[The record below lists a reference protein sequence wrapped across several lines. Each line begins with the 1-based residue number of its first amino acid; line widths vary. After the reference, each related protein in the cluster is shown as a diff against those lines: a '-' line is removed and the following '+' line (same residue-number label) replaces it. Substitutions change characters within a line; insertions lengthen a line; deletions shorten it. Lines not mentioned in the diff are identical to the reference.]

1 MCDTRLTEQGECR
14 FHDPESR
21 LEIGPIRADDRVP
34 APVVGAKQLVGT
46 IEKVDTHQP
55 NPTSNGE
62 TDPWDAA
69 SVAWSS
75 LKDRLWSAYRQ
86 AATDAGPTEEEVRK
100 ALSTLAGAWD
110 QVAASFSAALSD
122 PDTRA
127 SLKRAAGSFAAA
139 LGTTVSGLGDELRGR
154 DEPKAPPTDLG
165 D

>member
-1 MCDTRLTEQGECR
+1 
-14 FHDPESR
+14 
-21 LEIGPIRADDRVP
+21 
-34 APVVGAKQLVGT
+34 VGAKQLVGT
-46 IEKVDTHQP
+46 IEKVETHQP
-55 NPTSNGE
+55 DPTSNGE

-75 LKDRLWSAYRQ
+75 LKDRLWNAYRQ
-86 AATDAGPTEEEVRK
+86 AATDAGPKEEEVK
-100 ALSTLAGAWD
+100 DALSTLAGAWD

-127 SLKRAAGSFAAA
+127 SLKRAASSFAAA
-139 LGTTVSGLGDELRGR
+139 LGTTVSGLGDEIRGR